1 MSQSDVHFL
10 VMDILE
16 RKGLEFDRPRLGS
29 FLDSLIIEKT
39 NSQFF
44 QQILRENEDFLNHMN
59 RLKVFIPAPPALR
72 FLEREFCLLVELFS

>member
-1 MSQSDVHFL
+1 MSQSDVHFM

-16 RKGLEFDRPRLGS
+16 RKGLEFDLPRLGS
-29 FLDSLIIEKT
+29 ILDSLIIEKT

-59 RLKVFIPAPPALR
+59 RLKEQERLR
-72 FLEREFCLLVELFS
+72 LR